1 MAGYDC
7 SAFDLSRCGCGVREM
22 SWIFCLFVCWLVG
35 WLVGFTKRP
44 WGFGINALFT
54 SFLVPTGHPTGLC
67 LTRFQ
72 VCLSSIPKLRLAQVS
87 NLKAQGREGEDG
99 REGTD

>member
-1 MAGYDC
+1 MCNRAEVYQLHAVLLKRKEEVGFAEAY
-7 SAFDLSRCGCGVREM
+7 
-22 SWIFCLFVCWLVG
+22 VCWLVG